1 MKKKIAG
8 LLLAGLLI
16 NCTTYL
22 PGEVPEGFS
31 LLEPQDGL
39 VIEDV
44 SDSKVPVLF
53 SWEAPENIDYYIL
66 SLRSTDATNEVILDT
81 VVPMNSVQINLTTNT
96 EMNWLVSAVNG
107 IFKSNSLQTHR
118 LQVGE
123 IISVDEVVEEP
134 LDEEPQ
140 NIAPTILKENPPDGE
155 EIAPNN
161 DIPVIWSFSDPDG
174 PELLKFT
181 IEFDTDPSFESP
193 DLKTFN
199 ETQPNNQI
207 WFPTRPNQIYYWRVH
222 VSDGI
227 TTTSDKEIFSFK
239 VLDN

>member
-8 LLLAGLLI
+8 LILTGLLI
-16 NCTTYL
+16 SCTTHSTS
-22 PGEVPEGFS
+22 EVQEPS
-31 LLEPQDGL
+31 TLLKL
-39 VIEDV
+39 
-44 SDSKVPVLF
+44 
-53 SWEAPENIDYYIL
+53 
-66 SLRSTDATNEVILDT
+66 
-81 VVPMNSVQINLTTNT
+81 
-96 EMNWLVSAVNG
+96 
-107 IFKSNSLQTHR
+107 
-118 LQVGE
+118 
-123 IISVDEVVEEP
+123 
-134 LDEEPQ
+134 Q
-140 NIAPTILKENPPDGE
+140 NIAPIILKENPPNGE

-207 WFPTRPNQIYYWRVH
+207 WFSTRPNQIYYWRVH